1 MRVKR
6 KDLHIGDLILYDT
19 GGTKSSILPGT
30 IIHIGLGLAARHAV
44 WVRCLDENNRGNIE
58 CIMLEN
64 VLEVMAY
71 VKR

>member
-1 MRVKR
+1 MIMGR
-6 KDLHIGDLILYDT
+6 KNLHIGDLISYDIPGSSQILY
-19 GGTKSSILPGT
+19 GT

>member
-6 KDLHIGDLILYDT
+6 KDLHIGDMILYDT

-30 IIHIGLGLAARHAV
+30 IIHVGLGLPARHAV
-44 WVRCLDENNRGNIE
+44 WVRCLDEINKGNIE

-64 VLEVMAY
+64 VLEVIAY
-71 VKR
+71 TGR